1 MNNKQ
6 FFDAVVIMRR
16 LQKEYFRTRSSL
28 TLQASKK
35 QEKVIDDEITRVN
48 NLLANRNKQGEL
60 EL

>member
-28 TLQASKK
+28 ALQASKK